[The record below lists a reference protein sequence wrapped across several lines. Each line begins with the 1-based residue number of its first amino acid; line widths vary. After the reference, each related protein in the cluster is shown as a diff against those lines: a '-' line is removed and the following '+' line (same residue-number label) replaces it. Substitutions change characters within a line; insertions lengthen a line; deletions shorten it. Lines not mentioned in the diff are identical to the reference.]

1 MAAKKHAK
9 IPAKPKDVTKSQSA
23 KHGKKSDNGSGGS
36 FCTWFIVLALLGVW
50 TSVAV
55 VYFDL
60 VDYQGVLDKAKGF
73 QINLSDALQ
82 GKLVAYDTDGDGDF
96 DVEDAKVLLDE
107 APGDAAGGG
116 AHKESSPTKEAG
128 SKLREALKRQL
139 AVIHERL
146 EAKKLARLALAEV
159 RLLLAKEE
167 DDKEL
172 ELGRKDMAARAKER
186 VAARLQQEEDK
197 MVEEEME
204 KVNQTD
210 VTKEEASKEKEGE
223 KKSRKRENEKAEK
236 HGEGKKAPE
245 EGRVK
250 EKRKGSKAERSDRR
264 SKKSSEV

>member
-1 MAAKKHAK
+1 MGDPATAVEAATSPVVTAIPMAMAGEVQ
-9 IPAKPKDVTKSQSA
+9 DVTKSQSA

-60 VDYQGVLDKAKGF
+60 VDYQGVL
-73 QINLSDALQ
+73 

>member
-1 MAAKKHAK
+1 MGDPATAVEAATSPVVTAIPMAMAGEVQ
-9 IPAKPKDVTKSQSA
+9 DVTKSQSA

-60 VDYQGVLDKAKGF
+60 VDYQGV
-73 QINLSDALQ
+73 
-82 GKLVAYDTDGDGDF
+82 
-96 DVEDAKVLLDE
+96 LDE